1 MKTSTLI
8 FGSLGLLTLAACVS
22 GSKPNAGA
30 PPTVPS
36 VDLKRYTGTWYE
48 IARFP
53 HSFEKGAS
61 HVTANYLSLP
71 DGTIKVVNRSMKD
84 GKPDS
89 IEGVATPVAGSNG
102 AKLKVKFFTFL
113 PSGNYWVLALDD
125 KNYQWAMVGEGS
137 RKYLWILS
145 RNPQLDPR
153 VYDMLVNRAREL
165 GYEVGKIE
173 KVEQGRGKRE

>member
-1 MKTSTLI
+1 MKTSTFLI
-8 FGSLGLLTLAACVS
+8 GSLGLLAALAACATN
-22 GSKPNAGA
+22 SKSSA
-30 PPTVPS
+30 PPTVS
-36 VDLKRYTGTWYE
+36 GVDLKRYTGTWYE

-61 HVTANYLSLP
+61 HVTANYLSQP

-102 AKLKVKFFTFL
+102 AKLKVKFFTLL

-145 RNPQLDPR
+145 RKPELDPR
-153 VYDMLVNRAREL
+153 IYEQLVNRAREL
-165 GYEVGKIE
+165 GYDVGKIE
-173 KVEQGRGKRE
+173 RVEQ

>member
-1 MKTSTLI
+1 MKITPLVV
-8 FGSLGLLTLAACVS
+8 GGLGLLALAACVS
-22 GSKPNAGA
+22 GIKPNAGA
-30 PPTVPS
+30 PPTVS
-36 VDLKRYTGTWYE
+36 GVDLKRYTGTWYE

-53 HSFEKGAS
+53 HSFEKGAT
-61 HVTANYLSLP
+61 HVTANYLSQP

-137 RKYLWILS
+137 RKYLWILG
-145 RNPQLDPR
+145 RKPQMEP
-153 VYDMLVNRAREL
+153 VIYEQLVNRAREL
-165 GYEVGKIE
+165 GYDVSLLER
-173 KVEQGRGKRE
+173 VEQ

>member
-8 FGSLGLLTLAACVS
+8 FGSLGLLALAGCVS
-22 GSKPNAGA
+22 GAKSKSNAGA
-30 PPTVPS
+30 PPTVLA

-61 HVTANYLSLP
+61 HVTANYLSQP

-102 AKLKVKFFTFL
+102 AKLKVKFFTLL

-125 KNYQWAMVGEGS
+125 KNYHWAMVGEGS

-145 RNPQLDPR
+145 RTPQMDR
-153 VYDMLVNRAREL
+153 GVYEMLVNRAREL
-165 GYEVGKIE
+165 GYDVSLLE
-173 KVEQGRGKRE
+173 KVEQ

>member
-8 FGSLGLLTLAACVS
+8 FGSLGLLALVGCVS
-22 GSKPNAGA
+22 GAKSKSNAGA
-30 PPTVPS
+30 PPTVPA

-61 HVTANYLSLP
+61 HVTANYLSQP

-89 IEGVATPVAGSNG
+89 IEGVATPVSGSNG

-145 RNPQLDPR
+145 RTPQMDKG
-153 VYDMLVNRAREL
+153 VYEMLVNRAREL
-165 GYEVGKIE
+165 GYDVSLLE
-173 KVEQGRGKRE
+173 KVEQG

>member
-8 FGSLGLLTLAACVS
+8 FGGIGLLALAACAT
-22 GSKPNAGA
+22 GSKSNVGP
-30 PPTVPS
+30 PPTVAS

-61 HVTANYLSLP
+61 HVTANYLSMP
-71 DGTIKVVNRSMKD
+71 DGTVKVVNRAMKN

-89 IEGVATPVAGSNG
+89 IEGVATPVSGSNG

-145 RNPQLDPR
+145 RTPQMDKE
-153 VYDMLVNRAREL
+153 VYETLVNRAREI
-165 GYEVGKIE
+165 GYDVGLLE
-173 KVEQGRGKRE
+173 KVEQG